1 MSGKSISIIIP
12 VFNEEKLIAGTVSQ
26 FDGVFRN
33 GFDAQLIV
41 SDGGSTDNSVNL
53 IKEKVDILVKHNKNY
68 RQNISEGR
76 NLGFHASS
84 GDVLVF
90 FNADTYVEDMNEF
103 MKRALKVLEDEDT
116 AAIAC
121 PVKVFPGEEKL
132 KDRVFHFLYNNYV
145 RFLNFAVMGM
155 GRGECHIVKRKMF
168 EKAGGYD
175 EKLGAGE
182 DFDLYKRL
190 RKFGRIK
197 YCRDLIVYESPRRY
211 RKYGYTRVFF
221 DWAKNSVW
229 ITLFSKSISKEWEAV
244 R

>member
-12 VFNEEKLIAGTVSQ
+12 VLNEEKLIVSTVSQ
-26 FDGVFRN
+26 FDGDFRKS
-33 GFDAQLIV
+33 FDAQLIV

-76 NLGFHASS
+76 NLGFYASS

-90 FNADTYVEDMNEF
+90 FNADTYVDDVNEF
-103 MKRALKVLEDEDT
+103 MKRALEALEDNGT

-121 PVKVFPGEEKL
+121 PVKVFSEEEKYRD
-132 KDRVFHFLYNNYV
+132 KIFHFLYNNYV
-145 RFLNFAVMGM
+145 RFLNFMIMGM
-155 GRGECHIVKRKMF
+155 GRGECHIVKRQLF
-168 EKAGGYD
+168 EKAGGYN

-197 YCRDLIVYESPRRY
+197 YCKDLSVYESPRRY
-211 RKYGYTRVFF
+211 RKYGYARVFF

-229 ITLFSKSISKEWEAV
+229 ITLFRKSISKEWEAV

>member
-12 VFNEEKLIAGTVSQ
+12 VLNEEKLIVRTVSQ
-26 FDGVFRN
+26 FDGKFRKD
-33 GFDAQLIV
+33 FDAQLII

-53 IKEKVDILVKHNKNY
+53 IKEKVDILVKHTNNY

-76 NLGFHASS
+76 NQGFHASS

-90 FNADTYVEDMNEF
+90 FNADTYVGNVYEF
-103 MKRALKVLEDEDT
+103 MNRALKVIADNDT

-121 PVKVFPGEEKL
+121 PVKVFPEEEKIRD
-132 KDRVFHFLYNNYV
+132 KVFHFLYNNYV
-145 RFLNFAVMGM
+145 RFLNAMVMGM
-155 GRGECHIVKRKMF
+155 GRGECHIVKRELF
-168 EKAGGYD
+168 EKTGGYN

-190 RKFGRIK
+190 RKLGKIR
-197 YCRDLIVYESPRRY
+197 YCGDLTVYESPRRY

-229 ITLFSKSISKEWEAV
+229 ITLFRKSISKEWEAV